1 MFSLSV
7 EFTRPLL
14 LLIAI
19 PVVAVVVAFFVRSLS
34 DFPRPQRIVS
44 MAVRTLIGLLLV
56 AALAGLTLLHP
67 TEEQFVMFLADQS
80 LSVGEIGETRALEIF
95 EEAKQKNKNS
105 KMAFLPFGASAGSV
119 QQDVPI
125 YGAKPSLAYPPQ
137 RLRDN
142 HQPETKAKTN
152 DDKEG
157 DSLKK
162 DSLSSEPNAGPN
174 TIQTGFDPEETK
186 RIRGLRDGTSISKAI
201 ETAAGFMPAGYVPK
215 IVLLTD
221 GNETIGDA
229 AATSQRCNIPIW
241 TIPLPARS
249 EPEVQV
255 SEVMV
260 PAEVREGEPFFVDV
274 TLHSNHDDEGLIEVF
289 RGDHKVVSES
299 KKLKVGE
306 NKFRFQQAI
315 DRDRLAEFSVKVSQL
330 SQDTLLDNNS
340 DSGLVYASG
349 KPRVLIIESDPNLIR
364 ELAYALEDEGIQV
377 DVRPPQGM
385 PDSLA
390 DLQNY
395 ELLVLSNVPATA
407 LTQQQMDVARTYVQE
422 LGGGFMMLGGEQSF
436 GLGGYYKSTLEE
448 ILPVRSD
455 FEKEKEKPSLAM
467 VLVIDKSGSM
477 SGEKIEMAKSA
488 ARAAVELLGQR
499 DLVAVIAFDG
509 SPYVISEMQSASNKG
524 KISDEI
530 SRIDVGGG
538 TTMYPAMEM
547 SNDMLLAASAKLKH
561 VILLTDGISS
571 PGDFEGLAQQMSSAK
586 MTVSTVAIGDGSDS
600 SLLESIARI
609 GKGRHYVTNDPS
621 QVPQIFAKETVT
633 ASKSAIDEQPF
644 VPQVIRA
651 TKALA
656 EIEMDSAPFLLGY
669 VMTRPKP
676 TSEVILA
683 TEKGDPLLSW
693 WRYGLGVTVA
703 FTSDAKS
710 RWGAEWLTWPGY
722 GKFWTQV
729 VRQAMRKSDASGIQV
744 ATAKQSGVTSVT
756 VDAVSELGQFL
767 NQHQVELTVIDPALK
782 RTNVLLEQIAPGRYS
797 SKQPMSNSGSY
808 HMEIAVKQN
817 DQVLYRQ
824 SRGMIHGYSDELRIK
839 PVNEPLLRS
848 IAESTG
854 GQFSPSVEDI
864 FAREERQASR
874 PTPLWPWLVAIAAVL
889 LVLDVALRRVDF
901 SLPPFR
907 FFSNAQAKS

>member
-1 MFSLSV
+1 MSSMSI

-14 LLIAI
+14 LLVAIPIIAI
-19 PVVAVVVAFFVRSLS
+19 VVAFFVRSLS
-34 DFPRPQRIVS
+34 DFPRSQRVVS
-44 MAVRTLIGLLLV
+44 MVVRSLIGVVLV

-67 TEEQFVMFLADQS
+67 TQEQFVMFLADQS
-80 LSVGEIGETRALEIF
+80 LSVGENGESRALEIF
-95 EEAKQKNKNS
+95 EEAKLKNQGS
-105 KMAFLPFGASAGSV
+105 KVAFLPFGAAVGSV
-119 QQDVPI
+119 QQEPPE
-125 YGAKPSLAYPPQ
+125 YGVKPSLAFPP
-137 RLRDN
+137 N
-142 HQPETKAKTN
+142 TN
-152 DDKEG
+152 IVSNTATVPNTATDRIADKEP
-157 DSLKK
+157 DEATR
-162 DSLSSEPNAGPN
+162 DANAPSASN
-174 TIQTGFDPEETK
+174 P
-186 RIRGLRDGTSISKAI
+186 RGLNPDQAKRVRSLREGTSISKAI

-221 GNETIGDA
+221 GNETSGDA
-229 AATSQRCNIPIW
+229 AAASQRCNIPVW

-255 SEVMV
+255 SEVTV
-260 PAEVREGEPFFVDV
+260 PAEVREGEPFFVEV

-289 RGDHKVVSES
+289 RGDHKVVSET
-299 KKLKVGE
+299 KALQVGE

-315 DRDRLAEFSVKVSQL
+315 DRDRLAEFSVRVSQL
-330 SQDTLLDNNS
+330 KQDTLLDNNS
-340 DSGLVYASG
+340 DSGLVYATG

-477 SGEKIEMAKSA
+477 NGEKIEMAKSA

-524 KISDEI
+524 KISEEI
-530 SRIDVGGG
+530 ARIDVGGG

-547 SNDMLLAASAKLKH
+547 SNEMLLAASAKLKH
-561 VILLTDGISS
+561 VILLTDGVSS
-571 PGDFEGLAQQMSSAK
+571 PGDFEGLAQQMSSAR
-586 MTVSTVAIGDGSDS
+586 MTVSTVAIGDGSDTA
-600 SLLESIARI
+600 LLESIARI

-656 EIEMDSAPFLLGY
+656 DIEFDTAPFLLGY

-744 ATAKQSGVTSVT
+744 ATSKESGVTAIT
-756 VDAVSELGQFL
+756 VDAVSDLGQFL
-767 NQHQVELTVIDPALK
+767 NQHQVELTVIDPSLK
-782 RTNVLLEQIAPGRYS
+782 RTSVTLEQSAPGRYNAWQS
-797 SKQPMSNSGSY
+797 MGISGAY

-817 DQVLYRQ
+817 DQVVYRQ
-824 SRGMIHGYSDELRIK
+824 SRGLINGYSDELRIK
-839 PVNEPLLRS
+839 PVNEALLRT
-848 IAESTG
+848 IADSTG
-854 GQFSPSVEDI
+854 GQFSPTVEQI
-864 FAREERQASR
+864 FAPEARETSR
-874 PTPLWPWLVAIAAVL
+874 PTPLWPWLVAIAAFL
-889 LVLDVALRRVDF
+889 LILDVALRRVDF

-907 FFSNAQAKS
+907 LFAASP